1 MTPSLSR
8 GDLTRL
14 ALWGLTLQ
22 ASYDTARRQA
32 MGVCAAMTS
41 LVGLW
46 PDPQARRQFLQRH
59 LEPMNTNPG
68 MAGFLLGA
76 LARLEE
82 RAALGEADAIP
93 KLQHLRRLL
102 EGPLAATGDAIL
114 WAGLRPLGGL
124 VGAIL
129 AWIFGWVGPIA
140 FLVLYNAVHLSVRV
154 GGVFWGHARGERVHE
169 VLRARWV
176 SRTRTALRWGIP
188 VSGLVLLVLASTVN
202 GGAGWTVL
210 PAALV
215 GLVLGRRSTVR
226 GGLLAGGAIMVGLIL
241 SLVFARPSS

>member
-1 MTPSLSR
+1 MTRPVSR
-8 GDLTRL
+8 GDLTRV

-22 ASYDTARRQA
+22 ASYDIARRQA
-32 MGVCAAMTS
+32 IGISAAMTS
-41 LVGLW
+41 LTGLW
-46 PDPQARRQFLQRH
+46 PDPQARSQFLRRH

-76 LARLEE
+76 MARLEE

-93 KLQHLRRLL
+93 KLQHVRRIL
-102 EGPLAATGDAIL
+102 EGPLAATGDALL

-124 VGAIL
+124 VGMVL
-129 AWIFGWVGPIA
+129 AWFFGWVGPIA
-140 FLVLYNAVHLSVRV
+140 FLVLYNVVHLSARI
-154 GGVFWGHARGERVHE
+154 GGVFWGYARGERVHE
-169 VLRARWV
+169 VLRAPSV
-176 SRTRTALRWGIP
+176 SKTRTALRWGIP

-210 PAALV
+210 PATLV

-241 SLVFARPSS
+241 SFVLARPSS